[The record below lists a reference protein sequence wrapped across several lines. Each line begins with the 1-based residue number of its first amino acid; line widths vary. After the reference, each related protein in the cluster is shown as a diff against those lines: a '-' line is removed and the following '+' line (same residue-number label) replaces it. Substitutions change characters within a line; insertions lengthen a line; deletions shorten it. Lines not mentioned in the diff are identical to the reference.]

1 MCISYSEA
9 QDFSNINSIRNHNYL
24 KSEEDLILEDSIR
37 NDTSRLY
44 SKIDFIAGTNGYQS
58 LDLTL
63 KGLNYS
69 KRYIEFNLN
78 RNAYNGD
85 FRNSI
90 NSSYSGNFK
99 LKQLL
104 NNGKLELSLN
114 SRISNS
120 LNQENA
126 GLLYDSLFLNEVN
139 DNELFYDVNIE
150 SSSQKVNYNINK
162 IGIKLFK
169 DSISELNKIEESN
182 YIFSDF
188 NFGRFLN
195 KFTIDDLNSFYTTN
209 IYDVNG
215 TSDYYKDDSIYT
227 ELGYKF
233 GKELK
238 TYAFI
243 KIGGNRIVNYELD
256 SLLIYSEVKFKNQ
269 KKINES
275 VELSNEIS
283 IPVLGRNLTGFDN
296 LFSLNIASKFSHK
309 LSIQLSKLKPD
320 FRTEIYHSNHFLVD
334 TILEHVSEF
343 RLDYGLE
350 MKSFSLDLKNNFIK
364 NGVYFN
370 EKFKINQDFNIN
382 GYSKIGLGYKN
393 KINRI
398 NIKLKGAYNILY
410 GKNIF
415 RLPAYELLGDLS
427 YKFGVFNSKLKLSL
441 GAKLRYSDSFYN
453 YAYDPVLFTGY
464 IDDTRMVGNYPFI
477 NAYISGRI
485 LDVVFVFE
493 VSHLNQGLMGN
504 DYFLSPGY
512 PDFGRI
518 IKFGLKWQLWD

>member
-63 KGLNYS
+63 KSLNYS

-90 NSSYSGNFK
+90 NSSYRGNVRFR
-99 LKQLL
+99 QLL
-104 NNGKLELSLN
+104 NNGTLEFSLN
-114 SRISNS
+114 SRLNNC

-126 GLLYDSLFLNEVN
+126 GLLSDSLFLNEVN
-139 DNELFYDVNIE
+139 DNQLFYDVNIE
-150 SSSQKVNYNINK
+150 SSSQRVNYNINK
-162 IGIKLFK
+162 FGFKFFK
-169 DSISELNKIEESN
+169 DSIYGLNNIGKTN
-182 YIFSDF
+182 YILADFS
-188 NFGRFLN
+188 FGRYLN
-195 KFTIDDLNSFYTTN
+195 KFTIQDINSFYSTN
-209 IYDVNG
+209 IYNLNG

-238 TYAFI
+238 TYALI
-243 KIGGNRIVNYELD
+243 KIGGNRIINYELD
-256 SLLIYSEVKFKNQ
+256 SLLIYSELKLKNQ
-269 KKINES
+269 IRLKNGLK
-275 VELSNEIS
+275 LSNEFSLPI
-283 IPVLGRNLTGFDN
+283 LGRNLKGFNN
-296 LFSLNIASKFSHK
+296 LFSLDITNKVNHQ
-309 LSIQLSKLKPD
+309 LSIQLGKLKPD
-320 FRTEIYHSNHFLVD
+320 FRNEIYHSNHFLID
-334 TILEHVSEF
+334 TILAQVSE
-343 RLDYGLE
+343 LKIEYGLGVE
-350 MKSFSLDLKNNFIK
+350 SFSLDIENNFTK
-364 NGVYFN
+364 NGVYFD
-370 EKFKINQDFNIN
+370 EKLNINQDFNIN

-415 RLPAYELLGDLS
+415 RLPAYVLLGDLS